1 MPTTLTMRID
11 SLKNAPDRAGRYWV
25 TFSDGTK
32 LGLYRQTV
40 EDFRLYPGK
49 ELEEGEFER
58 LSEEAGKMSAKM
70 RAVRIVSA
78 SSVSKRDLQ
87 QRLVRKGEDPEQ
99 AKAAVEWMEDLHLV
113 DDKATAEQVVRS
125 CIAKGYG
132 LARAKQALYE
142 KQIPKAYWDEVLEDY
157 PDQNEKILDFL
168 RSRLDADSDEKQKK
182 RAIDALIRRGHSYGT
197 IKKALNALSFD
208 TEDVFED

>member
-1 MPTTLTMRID
+1 MA
-11 SLKNAPDRAGRYWV
+11 SAPDRAGRYLIRFAGGD
-25 TFSDGTK
+25 TMR
-32 LGLYRQTV
+32 LYRQTV
-40 EDFRLYPGK
+40 EDFGLYPGK
-49 ELEEGEFER
+49 ELDEQELER
-58 LSEEAGKMSAKM
+58 LNVEAGKMSAKM

-99 AKAAVEWMEDLHLV
+99 AKAAVAWMEDLHLV
-113 DDKATAEQVVRS
+113 DDRATAEQVVRS
-125 CIAKGYG
+125 CIYKGYG
-132 LARAKQALYE
+132 LQRAKQALYE

>member
-40 EDFRLYPGK
+40 EDFGLYPGK

-58 LSEEAGKMSAKM
+58 LSAEAGKMSAKM

-157 PDQNEKILDFL
+157 PDQNERILDFL